1 MNNSILIKKLGI
13 FLIYAILL
21 LFLKNNI
28 KDIKLLFLMS
38 LIILSAY
45 YNKYSNN
52 KKDLLILI
60 IITFITLSR
69 HHIFLEKINNIIN
82 NYKNVL
88 NNNQINYNYNK
99 ILIDE
104 QSNKLLKLAL
114 ADPEL
119 KKNIR
124 LKSVEAYGIINNNP
138 SLRNFFIFNNLID
151 SEGLP
156 IFINHDMPEEIIL
169 SNEIKITLILSELLK
184 K

>member
-1 MNNSILIKKLGI
+1 MNNSIIIKKLGI
-13 FLIYAILL
+13 FLIYTILL

-38 LIILSAY
+38 LIILYSY

-52 KKDLLILI
+52 KNDILILI
-60 IITFITLSR
+60 IITLFILSK
-69 HHIFLEKINNIIN
+69 HHLFIEKINNIIN
-82 NYKNVL
+82 KYNNSYKH
-88 NNNQINYNYNK
+88 INYNYNK

-104 QSNKLLKLAL
+104 QSNNLLKQAL
-114 ADPEL
+114 TDPEL

-124 LKSVEAYGIINNNP
+124 LKSVEAYKIINTNP

-151 SEGLP
+151 SEGFP

-169 SNEIKITLILSELLK
+169 LNEIKIILVLSEVLNN
-184 K
+184 